1 MKEYVFYDTDMRGE
15 ADYDICGSD
24 YEKLID
30 VCCQYGCT
38 LSLMIANRHTKLV
51 KHLEAFRMPQPQNI
65 RNEYMRYS
73 QNSDGSDLD
82 IRYYHV
88 CDELCS
94 LLKASAN
101 SIFDWVY
108 GQGHKNPED
117 PIVSSSC
124 RLSMKGN
131 WSYMLTTVRT

>member
-51 KHLEAFRMPQPQNI
+51 K
-65 RNEYMRYS
+65 
-73 QNSDGSDLD
+73 
-82 IRYYHV
+82 
-88 CDELCS
+88 
-94 LLKASAN
+94 
-101 SIFDWVY
+101 
-108 GQGHKNPED
+108 
-117 PIVSSSC
+117 
-124 RLSMKGN
+124 
-131 WSYMLTTVRT
+131 

>member
-82 IRYYHV
+82 IRY
-88 CDELCS
+88 
-94 LLKASAN
+94 
-101 SIFDWVY
+101 
-108 GQGHKNPED
+108 
-117 PIVSSSC
+117 
-124 RLSMKGN
+124 
-131 WSYMLTTVRT
+131 

>member
-51 KHLEAFRMPQPQNI
+51 KHLEAFRMPQPQIYNI
-65 RNEYMRYS
+65 KPRTSVR
-73 QNSDGSDLD
+73 GFGCGTR
-82 IRYYHV
+82 IR
-88 CDELCS
+88 
-94 LLKASAN
+94 
-101 SIFDWVY
+101 
-108 GQGHKNPED
+108 
-117 PIVSSSC
+117 
-124 RLSMKGN
+124 
-131 WSYMLTTVRT
+131 T